1 MKRLKIDM
9 KRLKIFENIRQF
21 FTPPAH
27 LIEISSAS
35 HRGQADAGYL
45 MLDAGYSNKKTR
57 REIGH
62 EGSKTRRK
70 LDADCAG
77 YAKSLA
83 TNEHE

>member
-1 MKRLKIDM
+1 M
-9 KRLKIFENIRQF
+9 
-21 FTPPAH
+21 
-27 LIEISSAS
+27 S

-70 LDADCAG
+70 LDAAFADCTEKYSHKKAQ
-77 YAKSLA
+77 KTSDFVPI
-83 TNEHE
+83 